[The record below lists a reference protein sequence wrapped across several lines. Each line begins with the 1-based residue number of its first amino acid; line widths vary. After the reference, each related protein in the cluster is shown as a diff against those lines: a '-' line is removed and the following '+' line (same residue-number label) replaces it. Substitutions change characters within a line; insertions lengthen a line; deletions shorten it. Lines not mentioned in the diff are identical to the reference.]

1 MPNTYCRLI
10 SVRIW
15 ISYDKNHSL
24 EKVEKPPIKG
34 IMKMLNEIK
43 IDLNRKRASIH
54 PASDRVFGKSLAIE
68 RIIEADEPQDTIYL
82 SGYTPLAAS
91 GLGFAGKLNV
101 YGISIL
107 GGNIQGSRSGG
118 LIASFLTR
126 LGIAGIEITGRSNE
140 QHILLIG
147 EDGTPQ
153 LNPLEKYGT
162 GIAGTSALAR
172 RLYQRH
178 GERIAMAVTDPE
190 TTDFM
195 YNAIACN
202 SRHGGKPDRVAGRS
216 TSRFG
221 QNGLVGI
228 VVEHAPQLL
237 YEREFNRKAL
247 TETLRFVHRAR
258 CNPDLTGSSDR
269 ENPLLGGT
277 YGAAAKA
284 RFDKGHG
291 LTNLF
296 RNAHVPEKFYETLL
310 PEHIVGE
317 QLELSEESGINIT
330 RHACLPGCPNRCI
343 QVVLLRNKDGEI
355 RAVKSG
361 EWETYQGV
369 INLGIF
375 NDAARTAAEI
385 IEHSN
390 EYAYDHIEA
399 LVALAA
405 LALVTEIKT
414 DTGIRYGDRESIID
428 ALHQAVAGKSELGT
442 LIRQGAAAIEQHYG
456 IERHFTIGGHA
467 LPFHNGRSLLQT
479 GIGLSWTYG
488 RHGESCA
495 GPGRHNFL
503 GEPYDPSDHTLDA
516 RTHILNA
523 LHGMVLY
530 GAADDQGMC
539 FFIGPTVDTLIDSE
553 MILKAMQMK
562 ADARQMVRNSAQTLL
577 GVYEFNARRGVHIQ
591 PLPRIFY
598 EQPTH
603 GNKQNP
609 DEAVAFSI
617 PFEAIHD
624 YGLQILRDIASGDVS
639 IPDEILE
646 ASRYRYD

>member
-1 MPNTYCRLI
+1 
-10 SVRIW
+10 
-15 ISYDKNHSL
+15 
-24 EKVEKPPIKG
+24 
-34 IMKMLNEIK
+34 MKMLNEIK
-43 IDLNRKRASIH
+43 IDLHQKKASTH
-54 PASDRVFGKSLAIE
+54 PSSGSTFGRSLAIE
-68 RIIEADEPQDTIYL
+68 RIVGADDPEDTIYL
-82 SGYTPLAAS
+82 SGYTPLTAS

-126 LGIAGIEITGRSNE
+126 LGIAGIEIRGRADE
-140 QHILLIG
+140 QHVLLIRN
-147 EDGTPQ
+147 DGSPH
-153 LNPLEKYGT
+153 LNPLESYGR
-162 GIAGTSALAR
+162 GIAGTSAFAR
-172 RLYQRH
+172 KLYRRH
-178 GERIAMAVTDPE
+178 GDHIAMAVTDPQ
-190 TTDFM
+190 TTGFM

-202 SRHGGKPDRVAGRS
+202 SRRGGKPDRVAGRS

-228 VVEHAPQLL
+228 VVEHAPQPLP
-237 YEREFNRKAL
+237 ERELNRKEL
-247 TETLRFVHRAR
+247 TEALRIVHGNRR
-258 CNPDLTGSSDR
+258 SPVLIGSSEK

-284 RFDKGHG
+284 RFDAGHG

-296 RNAHVPEKFYETLL
+296 RSAHVPEEFYETLL
-310 PEHIVGE
+310 PDHIVKE
-317 QLELSEESGINIT
+317 QLKLAEESGILIS

-343 QVVLLRNKDGEI
+343 QVMLLRNKDGEI

-361 EWETYQGV
+361 EWETYQGL
-369 INLGIF
+369 INLGVF

-399 LVALAA
+399 LVSLAA
-405 LALVTEIKT
+405 LALVTELKA
-414 DTGIRYGDRESIID
+414 DTGIRYGDRESIIN
-428 ALHQAVAGKSELGT
+428 ALHQAVAGESDLGN

-467 LPFHNGRSLLQT
+467 LPFHNGRSPLQT

-503 GEPYDPSDHTLDA
+503 GEPYDPADRSLDA
-516 RTHILNA
+516 QTHILNA
-523 LHGMVLY
+523 IHGIVLY
-530 GAADDQGMC
+530 GAVDDQGMC

-553 MILKAMQMK
+553 MILTAMQMHVN
-562 ADARQMVRNSAQTLL
+562 ARQMVSNSAQTLIDI
-577 GVYEFNARRGVHIQ
+577 YQFNALRGIHIL

-603 GNKQNP
+603 GNKQDQ
-609 DEAVAFSI
+609 DEAVAFNI

-624 YGLQILRDIASGDVS
+624 CGLQILREIASGDMT
-639 IPDEILE
+639 IPDGILE
-646 ASRYRYD
+646 ASRRRYR

>member
-1 MPNTYCRLI
+1 MN
-10 SVRIW
+10 
-15 ISYDKNHSL
+15 
-24 EKVEKPPIKG
+24 
-34 IMKMLNEIK
+34 MLNEIT
-43 IDLNRKRASIH
+43 IDLNQKRASTH
-54 PASDRVFGKSLAIE
+54 PASGNTFGRSLAIE
-68 RIIEADEPQDTIYL
+68 RVIGADDPEDTIYL

-126 LGIAGIEITGRSNE
+126 LGIAGIEIRGSSEE
-140 QHILLIG
+140 QHVLLIG
-147 EDGTPQ
+147 KDGSPH
-153 LNPLEKYGT
+153 LYPLETYGR

-172 RLYQRH
+172 RLYQHH
-178 GERIAMAVTDPE
+178 GNNIAMAVTDPR
-190 TTDFM
+190 TTGFM

-202 SRHGGKPDRVAGRS
+202 SRRGGKPDRVAGRS

-228 VVEHAPQLL
+228 VVEHAPRPLP
-237 YEREFNRKAL
+237 EREFNRKRLSEA
-247 TETLRFVHRAR
+247 LRFVHGNRR
-258 CNPDLTGSSDR
+258 NPVLTGSSEE

-277 YGAAAKA
+277 YGAAARA
-284 RFDKGHG
+284 RFDAGHG

-296 RNAHVPEKFYETLL
+296 RSAHVPEKYYETLL
-310 PEHIVGE
+310 PEQIVRE
-317 QLELSEESGINIT
+317 QLKLSEESGIRIS

-343 QVVLLRNKDGEI
+343 QVMLLRDEDGEI

-375 NDAARTAAEI
+375 DEAARTAAEI
-385 IEHSN
+385 IAHSN

-399 LVALAA
+399 LVSLAA
-405 LALVTEIKT
+405 LALVTESTT
-414 DTGIRYGDRESIID
+414 DTGVRYGDRESIID
-428 ALHQAVAGKSELGT
+428 ALHQAAAGESDLGN

-456 IERHFTIGGHA
+456 IERHFTVGGHA

-503 GEPYDPSDHTLDA
+503 GEPYDPADRSLDA
-516 RTHILNA
+516 QIHILNTI
-523 LHGMVLY
+523 HGMVLY
-530 GAADDQGMC
+530 GAVDDQSMC

-553 MILKAMQMK
+553 MILQEMQMHL
-562 ADARQMVRNSAQTLL
+562 DAREMVRNSAQTLL
-577 GVYEFNARRGVHIQ
+577 DIYECNARRGIHLQ
-591 PLPRIFY
+591 SLPRIFY

-603 GNKQNP
+603 GNKQDP
-609 DEAVAFSI
+609 DEAVAFNI
-617 PFEAIHD
+617 PFEIIHD
-624 YGLQILRDIASGDVS
+624 YGLQILRDIANGDMS
-639 IPDEILE
+639 IPDEILD
-646 ASRYRYD
+646 SSRRRYR